1 MTLSNAISQATPIS
15 RQDREKLHKHKSA
28 VLWFT
33 GFSGSGKS
41 TLAHAVENYL
51 YQNGISTFVLD
62 GDNVR
67 KGLCHDLGFSDADR
81 VENIRR
87 ISEVA
92 KLIMEAGVMTLTTF
106 ISPFKSDRMAARNL
120 ISEGN
125 FVEIYCCCALD
136 VCEQRDVKG
145 LYKKARAGEIPFFTG
160 IDSIYEPPE
169 NPELVINTDK
179 KTLEESVTL
188 VIEYLRQKQFL

>member
-1 MTLSNAISQATPIS
+1 MASSNTVWHHATIK
-15 RQDREKLHKHKSA
+15 RQDREKLHQHKSG

-41 TLAHAVENYL
+41 TLAHAVEEHL
-51 YQNGISTFVLD
+51 HQKGISTFVLD

-67 KGLCHDLGFSDADR
+67 KGLCNDLGFSDEDR

-87 ISEVA
+87 IAEVA
-92 KLIMEAGVMTLTTF
+92 KLMVEAGTMTLTAF
-106 ISPFKSDRMAARNL
+106 ISPFKSDRLAARNL
-120 ISEGN
+120 MRKGD
-125 FVEIYCCCALD
+125 FLEIYCCCALD

-160 IDSIYEPPE
+160 VGSVYEPPE
-169 NPELVINTDK
+169 NPELTIHTDE
-179 KTLEESVTL
+179 TSLEESVAL
-188 VIEYLRQKQFL
+188 VMNCLHQRHFL

>member
-1 MTLSNAISQATPIS
+1 MASPNTVWHNAIIK
-15 RQDREKLHKHKSA
+15 RQDREKLHGHKSV

-41 TLAHAVENYL
+41 TLAHAVEEHL
-51 YQNGISTFVLD
+51 YEKGISTFVLD

-67 KGLCHDLGFSDADR
+67 KGLCSDLGFTDADR

-87 ISEVA
+87 IAELA
-92 KLIMEAGVMTLTTF
+92 KLMVEAGTITLTAF
-106 ISPFKSDRMAARNL
+106 ISPFKSDRLAARNL
-120 ISEGN
+120 MQEGD
-125 FVEIYCCCALD
+125 FLEIYCCCSLD

-145 LYKKARAGEIPFFTG
+145 LYKKARAGTIPFFTG

-169 NPELVINTDK
+169 NPELMINTDE
-179 KTLEESVTL
+179 KTLEESVAM
-188 VIEYLRQKQFL
+188 VIECLRQRHFL